1 LSAVANALHG
11 LDRDVGFDIVAVESD
26 GCDEGDLEWL
36 LDDELHEHVKKVRT
50 KTLVI
55 KVFAK
60 ILCNLNR
67 FVLWQLRG
75 ACDVEQEAAKLRERR
90 FFVSAAWRIVI
101 STSLGST
108 AVITAVVVAAV
119 IITSPLVISS
129 AIATSIAP
137 ILAVVSKVRIRHIG
151 RGWYFL
157 ARDSVCLGSCWPWVR
172 ESKDA

>member
-1 LSAVANALHG
+1 MLPRIGKRLQ
-11 LDRDVGFDIVAVESD
+11 
-26 GCDEGDLEWL
+26 
-36 LDDELHEHVKKVRT
+36 LHEHVKKVRT

-119 IITSPLVISS
+119 IWDDRVSTGRPMSGQGHHKASPF
-129 AIATSIAP
+129 
-137 ILAVVSKVRIRHIG
+137 H
-151 RGWYFL
+151 
-157 ARDSVCLGSCWPWVR
+157 
-172 ESKDA
+172 